1 MILTTRELL
10 QLTTPRFADS
20 QGTQT
25 NTNYFA
31 NLEDGGAYF
40 PRKHTTHKTQR
51 NIEKVRKNNDRRF
64 LSYAQDNPP
73 RPIR

>member
-10 QLTTPRFADS
+10 QLTTPRFAES
-20 QGTQT
+20 QGTKT

-31 NLEDGGAYF
+31 NLEDGGAYH
-40 PRKHTTHKTQR
+40 PRHHTTHKTKR
-51 NIEKVRKNNDRRF
+51 NTETARKYDRRF
-64 LSYAQDNPP
+64 QNYAQANPP